1 MTSTPRVRF
10 DASLWKL
17 SSSAQ
22 SSAPS
27 VHSAQPVNFA
37 VQRWQSA
44 NLQHQQDGRIHRLAG
59 ETMGSHWSLR
69 LANPDYLPVEPVQA
83 LLKQVFDEVIAQMS
97 NWEADSVISRFNQ
110 SKPGQVHLAPREF
123 AHVLDAALHWAK
135 LSGAAMDPSMGAL
148 VSLWGFGPRQNP
160 LQPHQGQ
167 TPAVEVIERLLQTS
181 GYQHLD
187 WNAQTQQ
194 LRQPGGLELD
204 FCGIA
209 KGFAVDWAVQK
220 LQAAGWA
227 AGLLEIGGELR
238 TWGQRPDERAW
249 QVQLGAGNGTTD
261 AAQPL
266 VVSIKDGAFATSG
279 DLWHQF
285 SVDGRRYSHTLD
297 PRTGWPVTHDL
308 ASVTVFHPECMHA
321 DALATVLTVLGPQE
335 GMDFARQ
342 HAIAA
347 VLISH
352 ANETG
357 ASTAVLKTPAWIN
370 QFGA

>member
-1 MTSTPRVRF
+1 MTTTPRVRF

-17 SSSAQ
+17 PSQVVPNALHPAQ
-22 SSAPS
+22 A
-27 VHSAQPVNFA
+27 VNFG
-37 VQRWQSA
+37 VQRWKPAS
-44 NLQHQQDGRIHRLAG
+44 LQHQQDGRIHRLSG
-59 ETMGSHWSLR
+59 QTMGTHWSLR
-69 LANPDYLPVEPVQA
+69 LANPDYLPMAPVQA
-83 LLKQVFDEVIAQMS
+83 LLQQVFDDVIAQMS

-110 SKPGQVHLAPREF
+110 SEPGQALALPAEC
-123 AHVLDAALHWAK
+123 AHVLEAALHWAE

-160 LQPHQGQ
+160 LQPRQGQ
-167 TPAVEVIERLLQTS
+167 TPAAHDIARLLQTS
-181 GYQHLD
+181 GYQHLQ
-187 WNAQTQQ
+187 WNAQTRQ

-220 LQAAGWA
+220 LQAASWA

-238 TWGQRPDERAW
+238 SWGHRPDERPW
-249 QVQLGAGNGTTD
+249 QVQLDTGAALDGE
-261 AAQPL
+261 PL
-266 VVSIKDGAFATSG
+266 VVAIKDGAFATSG
-279 DLWHQF
+279 DFWHQF

-297 PRTGWPVTHDL
+297 PRTGWPVAHDL
-308 ASVTVFHPECMHA
+308 ASVTVFHAECMHA
-321 DALATVLTVLGPQE
+321 DALATVLTVLGPDA

-347 VLISH
+347 VLSSH
-352 ANETG
+352 SNE
-357 ASTAVLKTPAWIN
+357 AVADRRVLKTPAWIN